1 LFIFSF
7 IVYLFNIGYYPNPY
21 KSQYEIFISYTICS
35 VITQQCTQPVE
46 VGRYKDH
53 YDCAT
58 AGFINAMGAI
68 REIGVEEVNKNKL
81 LVNFYCKEQE
91 TI

>member
-1 LFIFSF
+1 MKFLLVI
-7 IVYLFNIGYYPNPY
+7 
-21 KSQYEIFISYTICS
+21 QICS
-35 VITQQCTQPVE
+35 IVAQQCTGSYE
-46 VGRYKDH
+46 IGRYKDH

-81 LVNFYCKEQE
+81 LVNFSCKEQE
-91 TI
+91 SI

>member
-1 LFIFSF
+1 MKFLLVI
-7 IVYLFNIGYYPNPY
+7 
-21 KSQYEIFISYTICS
+21 QICS

-91 TI
+91 TYLTVQ

>member
-1 LFIFSF
+1 MKFLLVI
-7 IVYLFNIGYYPNPY
+7 
-21 KSQYEIFISYTICS
+21 QICS
-35 VITQQCTQPVE
+35 VIAQQCTQPVE

-58 AGFINAMGAI
+58 AGFINAIGTM
-68 REIGVEEVNKNKL
+68 REIGVEEVNNNKL
-81 LVNFYCKEQE
+81 LFNFYCKEQE

>member
-1 LFIFSF
+1 MKFLLVI
-7 IVYLFNIGYYPNPY
+7 
-21 KSQYEIFISYTICS
+21 QICS
-35 VITQQCTQPVE
+35 IITQQCTQPVE

-53 YDCAT
+53 FDCAT
-58 AGFINAMGAI
+58 AGFINAMGAM
-68 REIGVEEVNKNKL
+68 REIGVEEVNTNKL

>member
-1 LFIFSF
+1 MKFLLVI
-7 IVYLFNIGYYPNPY
+7 
-21 KSQYEIFISYTICS
+21 QICS

-68 REIGVEEVNKNKL
+68 REIGPEEVNTNKL

-91 TI
+91 TILTVQ

>member
-1 LFIFSF
+1 MKFLLVI
-7 IVYLFNIGYYPNPY
+7 
-21 KSQYEIFISYTICS
+21 QICS

-58 AGFINAMGAI
+58 AGFINSMGAI
-68 REIGVEEVNKNKL
+68 REIGPEEVNTNKL